1 VPQTLRGKIAVV
13 TGAGR
18 GVGSEIAQRLV
29 KSGAKVVLVARS
41 VDQLILTEDLISKTG
56 GFVYSIPADIS
67 SENEVESI
75 KKNVKD
81 HLGQTDILVNAAGV
95 FGPLKMIKDSEPE
108 NWIQTIQINLLGPY
122 YMCRAFVGDMIESG
136 WGRIINVSSAASLH
150 IPGPLNSAYAT
161 SKVALNQ
168 LTRHLAAEITN
179 TGVTANVIHP
189 GDVKT
194 NMWKTIRSEI
204 SNLGPEAD
212 DYRNW
217 VSWVNETGG
226 DPPAKAADLIIKL
239 VVDGY
244 KINGRFLWIK
254 DGLQDP
260 IESWGESS
268 VTQPWKD

>member
-1 VPQTLRGKIAVV
+1 MPQTLRGKIAVV

-29 KSGAKVVLVARS
+29 KSGAKVALVARS
-41 VDQLILTEDLISKTG
+41 VDQLKLTEDLISNTG
-56 GFVYSIPADIS
+56 GFVYSIQADIS
-67 SENEVESI
+67 SESEVESI
-75 KKNVKD
+75 KKHVKE

-95 FGPLKMIKDSEPE
+95 FGPLKMIKDSDPE
-108 NWIQTIQINLLGPY
+108 NWIQTIHINLLGPY
-122 YMCRAFVGDMIESG
+122 YMCRTFVGDMIESG

-204 SNLGPEAD
+204 SNLGAEAD

-239 VVDGY
+239 VEEGE
-244 KINGRFLWIK
+244 KINGQFLWIQ
-254 DGLQDP
+254 DGLQVP

-268 VTQPWKD
+268 VTQPWKG

>member
-1 VPQTLRGKIAVV
+1 MPQTLRGKIAVV

-41 VDQLILTEDLISKTG
+41 VEQLILTEELISKTG

-81 HLGQTDILVNAAGV
+81 NLGQTDILVNAAGV
-95 FGPLKMIKDSEPE
+95 FGPLKMIKDSDPE

-122 YMCRAFVGDMIESG
+122 YMCRTFVGDMIESG

-239 VVDGY
+239 VEEGE
-244 KINGRFLWIK
+244 KINGRFLWIQ

-260 IESWGESS
+260 IESWGESA

>member
-1 VPQTLRGKIAVV
+1 MPQTLRGKIAVV

-41 VDQLILTEDLISKTG
+41 VEQLILTEELISKTG

-81 HLGQTDILVNAAGV
+81 NLGQTDILVNAAGV
-95 FGPLKMIKDSEPE
+95 FGPLKMIKDSDPE

-239 VVDGY
+239 VEEGE
-244 KINGRFLWIK
+244 KINGRFLWIQ

>member
-1 VPQTLRGKIAVV
+1 MPQTLRGKIAVV

-75 KKNVKD
+75 KKHVKD

-95 FGPLKMIKDSEPE
+95 FGPLKMIKDSDPA
-108 NWIQTIQINLLGPY
+108 NWIQTIHINLLGPY

-239 VVDGY
+239 VEEGE

>member
-1 VPQTLRGKIAVV
+1 
-13 TGAGR
+13 
-18 GVGSEIAQRLV
+18 
-29 KSGAKVVLVARS
+29 
-41 VDQLILTEDLISKTG
+41 
-56 GFVYSIPADIS
+56 
-67 SENEVESI
+67 
-75 KKNVKD
+75 
-81 HLGQTDILVNAAGV
+81 
-95 FGPLKMIKDSEPE
+95 M
-108 NWIQTIQINLLGPY
+108 
-122 YMCRAFVGDMIESG
+122 
-136 WGRIINVSSAASLH
+136 
-150 IPGPLNSAYAT
+150 
-161 SKVALNQ
+161 NQ

-239 VVDGY
+239 VEEGE
-244 KINGRFLWIK
+244 KINGRFLWIQ

>member
-1 VPQTLRGKIAVV
+1 MPQTLRGKIAVV

-29 KSGAKVVLVARS
+29 KSGAKVALVARS
-41 VDQLILTEDLISKTG
+41 VDQLKLTEDLISNTG

-75 KKNVKD
+75 KKHVKE

-95 FGPLKMIKDSEPE
+95 FGPLKMIKDSDPE
-108 NWIQTIQINLLGPY
+108 NWIQTIHINLLGPY
-122 YMCRAFVGDMIESG
+122 YMCRTFVGDMIESG

-239 VVDGY
+239 VEEGE
-244 KINGRFLWIK
+244 KINGRFLWIQ
-254 DGLQDP
+254 DGLQVP
-260 IESWGESS
+260 IESWGEPS

>member
-1 VPQTLRGKIAVV
+1 MRDKKKIAVV

-18 GVGSEIAQRLV
+18 GVGSKIAQRLV

-41 VDQLILTEDLISKTG
+41 VDQLNLTEDLISKTG
-56 GFVYSIPADIS
+56 GFVFSIPADIS

-75 KKNVKD
+75 KKYVKD

-95 FGPLKMIKDSEPE
+95 FGPLKMIKDSDPE

-122 YMCRAFVGDMIESG
+122 YMCRAFVGDMIELG

-179 TGVTANVIHP
+179 TGVTAFIDRDGNVLKKLP
-189 GDVKT
+189 QFTSGSLQYDVQGYT
-194 NMWKTIRSEI
+194 GATPYMLFNNFTIYFLCI
-204 SNLGPEAD
+204 SILLL
-212 DYRNW
+212 YFRL
-217 VSWVNETGG
+217 SIF
-226 DPPAKAADLIIKL
+226 KKIKKL
-239 VVDGY
+239 FF
-244 KINGRFLWIK
+244 K
-254 DGLQDP
+254 
-260 IESWGESS
+260 
-268 VTQPWKD
+268 